1 MTLFGLAVASLL
13 FVRASVAQ
21 PTSRD
26 AAQTSARS
34 WLALVDAKNYAA
46 SWDEAATV
54 FKSAVTQA
62 TWETAVKGARTPL
75 GELKMRTLNSA
86 TATTSPPGAPSGE
99 YIVIKYDTTF
109 DQKQGMV
116 ETVALIK
123 QDDGTW
129 RVAGYFVQ

>member
-1 MTLFGLAVASLL
+1 
-13 FVRASVAQ
+13 
-21 PTSRD
+21 
-26 AAQTSARS
+26 
-34 WLALVDAKNYAA
+34 
-46 SWDEAATV
+46 
-54 FKSAVTQA
+54 
-62 TWETAVKGARTPL
+62 
-75 GELKMRTLNSA
+75 MRTLNSA
-86 TATTSPPGAPSGE
+86 TATTSPPGAPAGE